1 MIQAKVRHTFANKLQ
16 FEVET
21 GGGHRFLIDDGV
33 GKTGP
38 KPVELVAA
46 AMAGCTAFDVITILQ
61 NKKHKV
67 VTAYEVSV
75 DADQAPAPPQVF
87 TKVRIHHAITGHDID
102 GQSVEDAI
110 HLSETKYCSVGAMIR
125 QSGAEIATT
134 YEIEEAVT
142 ESTPE
147 VQGAA

>member
-1 MIQAKVRHTFANKLQ
+1 MIQAKVRHTFANNLQ

-46 AMAGCTAFDVITILQ
+46 AMAGCTAFDVITILR
-61 NKKHKV
+61 NKKHKI
-67 VTAYEVSV
+67 VTGYEVTV
-75 DADQAPAPPQVF
+75 EADQQPAPPQVF
-87 TKVRIHHAITGHDID
+87 TRVRIHHAITGHDID

-110 HLSETKYCSVGAMIR
+110 QLSETKYCSVGAMIR

-134 YEIEEAVT
+134 YTIQPAETERAV
-142 ESTPE
+142 E
-147 VQGAA
+147 VPGAA